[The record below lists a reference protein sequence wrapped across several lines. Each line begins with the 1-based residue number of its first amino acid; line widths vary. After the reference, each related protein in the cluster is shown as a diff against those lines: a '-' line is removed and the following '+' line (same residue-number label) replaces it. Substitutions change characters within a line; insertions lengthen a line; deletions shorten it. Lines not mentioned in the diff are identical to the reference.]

1 MEFVLQ
7 VDIPNMTE
15 GISESTDPPLTF
27 NLTGVHMSLLDKTWF
42 GGGVEKFFGSQSFV
56 RARIVDPLTSH
67 MAAES
72 VTNVAP
78 VHMDVIYAC
87 LKRFGPLGKDGI
99 AKQTGLTNSQIA
111 RRLPEMQ
118 KLGMIA
124 LTGKTVASN
133 SGRQEREWIIL

>member
-1 MEFVLQ
+1 
-7 VDIPNMTE
+7 
-15 GISESTDPPLTF
+15 
-27 NLTGVHMSLLDKTWF
+27 MSLLDKAWF
-42 GGGVEKFFGSQSFV
+42 GGEVEKFFGSKSFV
-56 RARIVDPLTSH
+56 RARIIDPLTSH

-72 VTNVAP
+72 VADIAP
-78 VHMDVIYAC
+78 AHMDVIYAC

-99 AKQTGLTNSQIA
+99 AKQTGLRNDQVW

-118 KLGMIA
+118 KLGMIG

>member
-99 AKQTGLTNSQIA
+99 SKQTGLTNSQIA
-111 RRLPEMQ
+111 RRLPEMK
-118 KLGMIA
+118 KLGMIV

>member
-99 AKQTGLTNSQIA
+99 AKQTGLRNDQVW

-118 KLGMIA
+118 KLGMIG

>member
-1 MEFVLQ
+1 MEFFLQ
-7 VDIPNMTE
+7 VDIPSMTE
-15 GISESTDPPLTF
+15 GISESTNPPPTF

-42 GGGVEKFFGSQSFV
+42 GGEVEKFFSSPVFA
-56 RARIVDPLTSH
+56 RARIIDPITSH

-72 VTNVAP
+72 VADVAT
-78 VHMDVIYAC
+78 VHMDVIHAC

-99 AKQTGLTNSQIA
+99 AEKTGLINSQVA

-118 KLGMIA
+118 KLGMIG

>member
-1 MEFVLQ
+1 
-7 VDIPNMTE
+7 
-15 GISESTDPPLTF
+15 
-27 NLTGVHMSLLDKTWF
+27 MSLLDKTWF

-111 RRLPEMQ
+111 RRLPEMK